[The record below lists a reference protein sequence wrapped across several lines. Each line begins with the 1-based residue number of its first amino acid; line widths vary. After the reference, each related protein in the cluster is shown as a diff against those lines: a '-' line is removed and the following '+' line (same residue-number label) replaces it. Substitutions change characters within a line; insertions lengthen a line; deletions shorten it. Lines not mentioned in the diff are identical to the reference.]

1 MKLTFALLCTL
12 GGATLFA
19 QFQPG
24 TLIHIE
30 KGGITNPYSGDVD
43 LTLKE
48 TGVSCH
54 FTRAGKFHADA
65 GDMIRITRSG
75 GFLSSVE
82 DSEGVVTLKD
92 YTREIRYEDGFPTVT
107 SSAPR
112 HPLSGDTWLDLTTP
126 YPRLRKE
133 HSVGELAGML
143 SDPDADVRGD
153 AIGALAE
160 KGSSGVSAVCGAL
173 SDKNEWVR
181 ERAARALGDVA
192 DSGAVDALVAALND
206 KSWSI
211 RRSAA
216 WALGRIRDRRAAGP
230 LVAALNDQ
238 DISSST
244 RRRRR
249 WSESPGRSSATIR
262 RSGRPGGART
272 SRALDGRDWERP
284 GLCRS
289 VCWRWRS

>member
-1 MKLTFALLCTL
+1 MLTKQFMKLTFALLCTL

-82 DSEGVVTLKD
+82 DSEGVVTLNEKLAIGGKD

-112 HPLSGDTWLDLTTP
+112 QRH
-126 YPRLRKE
+126 
-133 HSVGELAGML
+133 LAG
-143 SDPDADVRGD
+143 SHH
-153 AIGALAE
+153 ALPAP
-160 KGSSGVSAVCGAL
+160 A
-173 SDKNEWVR
+173 
-181 ERAARALGDVA
+181 
-192 DSGAVDALVAALND
+192 
-206 KSWSI
+206 
-211 RRSAA
+211 
-216 WALGRIRDRRAAGP
+216 
-230 LVAALNDQ
+230 
-238 DISSST
+238 
-244 RRRRR
+244 
-249 WSESPGRSSATIR
+249 
-262 RSGRPGGART
+262 
-272 SRALDGRDWERP
+272 
-284 GLCRS
+284 
-289 VCWRWRS
+289 